1 MKSITVRILLLS
13 IGMIGSLGTSVWGQE
28 PHDSTTIYFNMAVHF
43 LAPDGHDVLV
53 QPGTYRVE
61 SADNGLQF
69 IPAQGD
75 AQLIGVE
82 VSTHEEELDDPLVVS
97 LAGKVDEYKDIH
109 LVMLLLPGGKSLEA
123 AGSYSGVRE
132 RALQL
137 KRIASFKKRTT
148 ATIRR
153 AAQSSR
159 QRTAQ
164 RPRVARASASAKGGL
179 MAYRL
184 SGLWIHEE
192 SVSEVKVAQKS
203 GGKWIW
209 PGVYDVTPK
218 LIHLTWELGAVP
230 ESDIPRIISQN
241 GYGLEL
247 RLNGRLLK
255 QGPDGTSADF
265 YATPYS
271 PNNEG
276 LPSVC
281 PTSKTCLGTTIQ
293 YHQWD
298 SATPPWTVEI
308 SYWKQGI
315 RTEALGQSAIRLP
328 GSDQP
333 LVRPNSNIQ
342 KTKIVGV
349 IYPNQTTGKSY
360 FTHVLYPIFKH
371 DRCTS
376 CHTLGS
382 KSALVERHN
391 GLITEDIIQE
401 VQGHIG
407 MNFGCGGGCHVYIPE
422 PTQPVEGVIFH
433 DSEWKTPRFDMGI
446 DWRGKSDKYIC
457 QKVTS
462 SLPTAEK
469 RRDHFFHDSRI
480 AWAVHSGALPP
491 PKLGTKLPTA
501 PPGDYWKFQNLVEL
515 WIRSGAPCP
524 K

>member
-203 GGKWIW
+203 G
-209 PGVYDVTPK
+209 VDM
-218 LIHLTWELGAVP
+218 A
-230 ESDIPRIISQN
+230 R
-241 GYGLEL
+241 GL
-247 RLNGRLLK
+247 
-255 QGPDGTSADF
+255 
-265 YATPYS
+265 
-271 PNNEG
+271 
-276 LPSVC
+276 
-281 PTSKTCLGTTIQ
+281 
-293 YHQWD
+293 
-298 SATPPWTVEI
+298 
-308 SYWKQGI
+308 
-315 RTEALGQSAIRLP
+315 
-328 GSDQP
+328 
-333 LVRPNSNIQ
+333 
-342 KTKIVGV
+342 
-349 IYPNQTTGKSY
+349 
-360 FTHVLYPIFKH
+360 
-371 DRCTS
+371 
-376 CHTLGS
+376 
-382 KSALVERHN
+382 
-391 GLITEDIIQE
+391 
-401 VQGHIG
+401 
-407 MNFGCGGGCHVYIPE
+407 
-422 PTQPVEGVIFH
+422 
-433 DSEWKTPRFDMGI
+433 
-446 DWRGKSDKYIC
+446 
-457 QKVTS
+457 
-462 SLPTAEK
+462 
-469 RRDHFFHDSRI
+469 
-480 AWAVHSGALPP
+480 
-491 PKLGTKLPTA
+491 
-501 PPGDYWKFQNLVEL
+501 
-515 WIRSGAPCP
+515 
-524 K
+524 